1 MESYL
6 KSKGYEIDKKAFDL
20 ISECDNWYS
29 NRRIDEFHNRK
40 TVQGAGYELNRMN
53 MAKRCCSDDANL
65 CEIISVVTEKDSNA
79 QPFIDN
85 LLRNNKFDTQ
95 YRIQLEKVSAHGTA
109 CAYIYLESATYL
121 QDNEGKT
128 NVENGTVCINYVDA
142 DCYIP
147 LSVIKGEVTE
157 AAFSSTNK
165 VKGKS
170 RTTLVIFAKDENGA
184 YTAETVIFDE
194 TGKKIDDLYREIQLG
209 DVKPFAVMNNA
220 EVNNLDHMDGYGL
233 PKVYN
238 SIPLFKAIDLCYNVL
253 FSDLDKAEKLI
264 LVNELLCEFGKDGKP
279 KLTPEQQR
287 IFVLLGEKIPGEKE
301 LYQEYNPEIRI
312 EEITKSFELVLS
324 LLSMSF
330 GYGTKKYTF
339 ENGQI
344 KTATEYAGERQDSM
358 QELNKQRKQAE
369 QYITDIIHA
378 AMWFEN
384 QFNKTNYDIDE
395 ALSIQFDDSYVEDK
409 VSKLEAMRADA
420 ISFPEVPI
428 LKKWY
433 LMQKYN
439 ISESDAIKYID
450 EGQYEEIDETED

>member
-1 MESYL
+1 
-6 KSKGYEIDKKAFDL
+6 
-20 ISECDNWYS
+20 
-29 NRRIDEFHNRK
+29 
-40 TVQGAGYELNRMN
+40 MN

-65 CEIISVVTEKDSNA
+65 CEVISIATETDSSA
-79 QPFIDN
+79 QPFIN
-85 LLRNNKFDTQ
+85 HLLKNNKFDTQ
-95 YRIQLEKVSAHGTA
+95 YRIQLEKISAHGTA
-109 CAYIYLESATYL
+109 CAYIYLEGAKYL
-121 QDNEGKT
+121 QNKT
-128 NVENGTVCINYVDA
+128 GNTCVKGGRVCINYVDA

-147 LSVIKGEVTE
+147 LSVINGEVTE
-157 AAFSSTNK
+157 AAFSATNK
-165 VKGKS
+165 IQGKN
-170 RTTLVIFAKDENGA
+170 RTTLVIFTKNEDGLYA
-184 YTAETVIFDE
+184 AETVIFDE
-194 TGKKIDDLYREIQLG
+194 TGKKIDELCSEIQLG
-209 DVKPFAVMNNA
+209 TVKPFAVMHNA

-238 SIPLFKAIDLCYNVL
+238 SIPLLKAMDLCYNVL
-253 FSDLDKAEKLI
+253 FSDLDKSEKLI
-264 LVNELLCEFGKDGKP
+264 LLNEMLCEFGKDGKP
-279 KLTPEQQR
+279 KLTAEQKK
-287 IFVLLGEKIPGEKE
+287 IFVLLGEKLPGEKM
-301 LYQEYNPEIRI
+301 LYQEYNPAIRI
-312 EEITKSFELVLS
+312 EEITKCFELVLS

-358 QELNKQRKQAE
+358 QELNKQRKQSE

-378 AMWFEN
+378 AIWFEN
-384 QFNKTNYDIDE
+384 QFNDSAYNVED
-395 ALSIQFDDSYVEDK
+395 ALTIQFDDSYVEDK
-409 VSKLEAMRADA
+409 VSKLESMRADA